1 MMDEGLVTPADKK
14 IKKYGSKYNL
24 RIIPEAQTTIEREK
38 IETTTKFPSVDKLDI
53 KRKRHKT

>member
-1 MMDEGLVTPADKK
+1 MDEGLVTPADKK

-24 RIIPEAQTTIEREK
+24 RIIPEVHTNSEKEK
-38 IETTTKFPSVDKLDI
+38 IETTTKFPSVDKVDI